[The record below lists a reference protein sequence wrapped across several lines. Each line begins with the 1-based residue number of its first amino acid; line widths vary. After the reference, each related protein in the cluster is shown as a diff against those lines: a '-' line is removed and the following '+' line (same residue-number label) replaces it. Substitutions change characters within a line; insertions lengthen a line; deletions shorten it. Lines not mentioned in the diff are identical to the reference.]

1 MPPSERPQTG
11 EEAAAPSL
19 VLDDFIPY
27 RVVALAH
34 AISRNLGRA
43 YESEDLAIPEWRVLA
58 VVSQAD
64 FVAARDVVRRTP
76 MDKMAVSRAVASL
89 ERRGL
94 VVRKTDARDRRV
106 YSLSLSPQGR
116 ALFRRVA
123 RLASAYEKRLLS
135 SFSED
140 EQQTLRS
147 LLARLEAGAGA
158 MRAAAR

>member
-1 MPPSERPQTG
+1 MPSSEKPPAG
-11 EEAAAPSL
+11 EETAGPSL

-27 RVVALAH
+27 RVVALGH
-34 AISRNLGRA
+34 AISRSLGRA

-64 FVAARDVVRRTP
+64 CVAARDVVRRTP

-89 ERRGL
+89 EKRGL
-94 VVRKTDARDRRV
+94 VVRKTDPRDRRV
-106 YSLSLSPQGR
+106 YSLSLSAQGR

-135 SFSED
+135 GLSDD
-140 EQQTLRS
+140 EQRALRALIS
-147 LLARLEAGAGA
+147 RLEAGADQ
-158 MRAAAR
+158 